1 MAEGGCILEAAV
13 ELVRCADCRTGP
25 APEAARL
32 RALAPQPYAEAAPR
46 CGAASAYGDHEGA
59 GARPGDAPRPFVRK
73 PRGGAGAPRAPAPPP
88 TRAMR
93 RSRQAAPPFPPS
105 STPRTS
111 PHGAP
116 PTWPQI

>member
-59 GARPGDAPRPFVRK
+59 RARPQDARRPLRAEARGRQRGSAALPAAGHAARAISERRLPRP
-73 PRGGAGAPRAPAPPP
+73 
-88 TRAMR
+88 T
-93 RSRQAAPPFPPS
+93 SLRQAPS
-105 STPRTS
+105 QEQS
-111 PHGAP
+111 GASA
-116 PTWPQI
+116 